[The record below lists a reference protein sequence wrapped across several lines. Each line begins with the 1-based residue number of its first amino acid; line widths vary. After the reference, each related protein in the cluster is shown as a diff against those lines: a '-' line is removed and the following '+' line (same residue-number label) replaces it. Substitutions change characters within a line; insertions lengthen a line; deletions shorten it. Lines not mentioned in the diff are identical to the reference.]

1 MNATA
6 FHLAILRSA
15 ALLAPEHQRAEWLA
29 EWRSELWHA
38 GDEPRATHVT
48 AFCMGAFKDAFW
60 LRRHGTLPR
69 SYGVLHLDVPPPP
82 VSFEKFENFPVAGIF
97 QLESPVLCLSLLGV
111 LAAIAVSMAFLLPTS
126 RGVLLGPPYPDAGN
140 LAMLSP
146 ANDGSADRANGLFD
160 AYPSVSVEQ
169 FQLWKHPMDSGLSG
183 VAFYLPTVMQ
193 TQSSS
198 AKQTKL
204 FLARTSADLFRLLGI
219 PIPSGPGREATLILT
234 RAALNTYFNGDP
246 RTVGRELQI
255 GGAPALVSGILP
267 TAQWTLPANVDGWL
281 LENDI
286 ALAALPADANGFAL
300 ARFRSSM
307 GHHAAGIS
315 ADRFTSIDLPDRG
328 RWVLL
333 RSLLIE
339 FFVGFVLLPIT
350 TSISSLGDYPGKTSI
365 RRWLFLAAKI
375 LLVLPIVMFGALD
388 IGSTGSTVSPI
399 ALWLA
404 PFGGLLAMRW
414 VLTDQRERC
423 PVCLRLLANP
433 VRIGQSSR
441 ILLEWNGTELMCL
454 RGHGLLHVPERPA
467 IWFSGQRW
475 VNFDPSW
482 SGLFP

>member
-1 MNATA
+1 MNTAA

-38 GDEPRATHVT
+38 GHEPRATHVT
-48 AFCMGAFKDAFW
+48 AFCLGAFKDAFW

-82 VSFEKFENFPVAGIF
+82 VSLEKFENFPTPF
-97 QLESPVLCLSLLGV
+97 HLESPVLCLAFLGV
-111 LAAIAVSMAFLLPTS
+111 LAAIAVSVAFLLPTS
-126 RGVLLGPPYPDAGN
+126 RGIMLGPPYPDAGN

-146 ANDGSADRANGLFD
+146 VGEGSAEKANGLFD
-160 AYPSVSVEQ
+160 AYPPVSVEQ
-169 FQLWKHPMDSGLSG
+169 FRLWKGHTDSGLSG
-183 VAFYLPTVMQ
+183 VAFYLPALMATE
-193 TQSSS
+193 TSS
-198 AKQTKL
+198 AKRTKL

-219 PIPSGPGREATLILT
+219 PIPLGHERVARLILA
-234 RAALNTYFNGDP
+234 RAALNKYFNGDP

-281 LENDI
+281 LENDT
-286 ALAALPADANGFAL
+286 ALAALPAYTNGFAL

-307 GHHAAGIS
+307 DHRVDGIS
-315 ADRFTSIDLPDRG
+315 ADSFTSIALPDRG

-365 RRWLFLAAKI
+365 RRWLFLSAKI
-375 LLVLPIVMFGALD
+375 VLVLPIVMFGALD
-388 IGSTGSTVSPI
+388 IGSTGSTISPI
-399 ALWLA
+399 ALWVA

-414 VLTDQRERC
+414 VLADQRERC

-433 VRIGQSSR
+433 VRIGQLSR

-454 RGHGLLHVPERPA
+454 KGHGLLHVSERPA

-475 VNFDPSW
+475 MNFDPSW